1 MDSSTSRHA
10 SFNKGLLALLFTGI
24 VGAPIMW
31 LSALQTG
38 YTLSYQACD
47 ERNTSW
53 VGIPTF
59 ATVGIVAVITIACWF
74 GHRRAANDRL
84 PMPMLGQVAVSLASL
99 MVIVLIASA
108 LAPVMLKP
116 CD

>member
-24 VGAPIMW
+24 AGAPILW
-31 LSALQTG
+31 LTALQTG
-38 YTLSYQACD
+38 YSLAYQACD
-47 ERNTSW
+47 ERSTTW
-53 VGIPTF
+53 VGAPTF
-59 ATVGIVAVITIACWF
+59 AITGVIAVIAIASWL

-84 PMPMLGQVAVSLASL
+84 PIPFLGQLAVGLAVL
-99 MVIVLIASA
+99 MVVVMIASS